1 MTVGT
6 GTGDKRCS
14 LAHGLMC
21 SIDSKDP
28 DFICF
33 FVSKDS
39 KPTVDALK
47 KVFNNK
53 FDEDFDECY
62 DYEFVENEAVDK
74 FTEYFNEF
82 KYKISELEDDYR
94 ILIDYTSGTKTMTM
108 AAAFAS
114 MIFRKELFFVS
125 GKREKGIVVK
135 GTEEC
140 VPQNLYQVYD
150 LSLIHI

>member
-1 MTVGT
+1 
-6 GTGDKRCS
+6 
-14 LAHGLMC
+14 MC

-33 FVSKDS
+33 CFKDS

-74 FTEYFNEF
+74 FLLNILMNLNL
-82 KYKISELEDDYR
+82 KYL
-94 ILIDYTSGTKTMTM
+94 
-108 AAAFAS
+108 
-114 MIFRKELFFVS
+114 
-125 GKREKGIVVK
+125 
-135 GTEEC
+135 
-140 VPQNLYQVYD
+140 N
-150 LSLIHI
+150 

>member
-1 MTVGT
+1 MPRKKRALLMTVGT

-47 KVFNNK
+47 KVFNSYYGTFIIFNRCIIMLSQIVINRK
-53 FDEDFDECY
+53 TFD
-62 DYEFVENEAVDK
+62 
-74 FTEYFNEF
+74 
-82 KYKISELEDDYR
+82 IS
-94 ILIDYTSGTKTMTM
+94 
-108 AAAFAS
+108 
-114 MIFRKELFFVS
+114 
-125 GKREKGIVVK
+125 
-135 GTEEC
+135 
-140 VPQNLYQVYD
+140 NNW
-150 LSLIHI
+150 

>member
-1 MTVGT
+1 MPRKKRALLMTVGT

-53 FDEDFDECY
+53 FDEYLVQVEHDF
-62 DYEFVENEAVDK
+62 
-74 FTEYFNEF
+74 
-82 KYKISELEDDYR
+82 
-94 ILIDYTSGTKTMTM
+94 
-108 AAAFAS
+108 
-114 MIFRKELFFVS
+114 
-125 GKREKGIVVK
+125 KGLRSQ
-135 GTEEC
+135 
-140 VPQNLYQVYD
+140 VPQVISSDFLKLVNGGAFHDGEKVVEELMQIVQVRK
-150 LSLIHI
+150 